1 MKLTIEDI
9 KNQNLILFECISGSK
24 AYNLATKNSDTDIR
38 GVFYLPKK
46 EFYSLDYQPQIS
58 NETNDIVYYEIGRF
72 IELLLKNNPS
82 CLEILATPDE
92 FVLQKSDLMDELNY
106 KDFVTNNIEKTFVG
120 YALSQIKKAKGLNKK
135 FLNPIDKKRKTV
147 LDFCFII
154 IENKTVSIKNW
165 LTDNLLKQEY
175 CGLSK
180 INHTKDLF
188 TLYYNKN
195 LNYKGIIKNDSNDD
209 VRLSEIPENEKP
221 ATYFTFLKDE
231 YSTYCKQYIEY
242 WEWMELRNEDRYTTN
257 IEHGKNYDSK
267 NMMHTIR
274 LLKVAKELLETG
286 HLNVKRIDDREEL
299 LSIKNGDFTYEEVIK
314 MANNLQK
321 EIENLAK
328 MTQLKDEIDYS
339 KIKKFLINLRTKL
352 YE

>member
-1 MKLTIEDI
+1 MKLTIEDL

-92 FVLQKSDLMDELNY
+92 FVLQKSDLMNELNY

-154 IENKTVSIKNW
+154 IENKTISIKNW

-188 TLYYNKN
+188 ALYYNEN

-209 VRLSEIPENEKP
+209 VRLSEVPENEKP
-221 ATYFTFLKDE
+221 VAYFTFLKDE

-321 EIENLAK
+321 EIEKLAK

-339 KIKKFLINLRTKL
+339 KIEKFLINLRTKL

>member
-1 MKLTIEDI
+1 MKLTIEDL

-46 EFYSLDYQPQIS
+46 EFYGLDYQPQIS

-92 FVLQKSDLMDELNY
+92 FVLQKSDLMNELNY

-154 IENKTVSIKNW
+154 IENKTISIKNW

-188 TLYYNKN
+188 ALYYNEN

-209 VRLSEIPENEKP
+209 VRLSEVPENEKP
-221 ATYFTFLKDE
+221 VAYFTFLKDE

-321 EIENLAK
+321 EIEKLAK

-339 KIKKFLINLRTKL
+339 KIEKFLINLRTKL